1 MKYAAIALMCL
12 LSAAIVMAG
21 HPMGEAKSNPGFDK
35 MKTLVGTWS
44 GKDSE
49 GKAVM
54 ASYKL
59 VSAGTSIMEK
69 LDMNETPEAMVTMYT
84 ANGEKLMMTHYCSM
98 GNQPRMKTDKVAADA
113 SKMTFTMF
121 DATNLA
127 SAKDAHMTK
136 LIVMFKDADHFSQEW
151 SMTQDGK
158 VAHVAKFDFER
169 SKQ

>member
-1 MKYAAIALMCL
+1 MKYAAIAVMCL
-12 LSAAIVMAG
+12 LSVAVVMAG

-35 MKTLVGTWS
+35 MKSLVGTWN
-44 GKDSE
+44 GKDGD

-59 VSAGTSIMEK
+59 VSAGTSIMET
-69 LDMNETPEAMVTMYT
+69 LEMNETPEAMVTMYHP
-84 ANGEKLMMTHYCSM
+84 NGDKLMMTHYCSM
-98 GNQPRMKTDKVAADA
+98 GNQPRMRTDKVGADA

-127 SAKDAHMTK
+127 SAKDPHMMK

-151 SMTQDGK
+151 SMAQDGK
-158 VAHVAKFDFER
+158 VAHVARFDFER
-169 SKQ
+169 SK

>member
-21 HPMGEAKSNPGFDK
+21 HPMSEAKSNPGFDK
-35 MKTLVGTWS
+35 MKSLVGAWT
-44 GKDSE
+44 GKDGD
-49 GKAVM
+49 GKTVT

-59 VSAGTSIMEK
+59 VSAGTTVMET
-69 LDMNETPEAMVTMYT
+69 LDMNETPEAMVTMYHPT
-84 ANGEKLMMTHYCSM
+84 GDKLMMTHYCSM
-98 GNQPRMKTDKVAADA
+98 GNQPRMKTDKIAADV
-113 SKMTFTMF
+113 STMTFTMF
-121 DATNLA
+121 DASNLA
-127 SAKDAHMTK
+127 SKKDAHMSK

-169 SKQ
+169 SK